1 MSPASLLT
9 YLLLLDETKRTES
22 LPKRPKMKAPVS
34 PKQGTTMKCASPKA
48 PLPALSPSRA

>member
-9 YLLLLDETKRTES
+9 YSLLPDKTKRLDV

-34 PKQGTTMKCASPKA
+34 PKQGTAMKCASPKA
-48 PLPALSPSRA
+48 PLPTLSPHRS

>member
-9 YLLLLDETKRTES
+9 YSLLLDETKRLEV
-22 LPKRPKMKAPVS
+22 LPKRPKLKASVS

-48 PLPALSPSRA
+48 PLPILSPRRS

>member
-9 YLLLLDETKRTES
+9 YSLLLDETKRTES